1 MNNASREKVR
11 SKARQRQGQGQE
23 VEPDWCRGRDMGR
36 KISQAGTRARA
47 RGTNSTS
54 WRECITQHT
63 PFSTI

>member
-1 MNNASREKVR
+1 MNNASKEKVR

-23 VEPDWCRGRDMGR
+23 VEPDWGRDKGR